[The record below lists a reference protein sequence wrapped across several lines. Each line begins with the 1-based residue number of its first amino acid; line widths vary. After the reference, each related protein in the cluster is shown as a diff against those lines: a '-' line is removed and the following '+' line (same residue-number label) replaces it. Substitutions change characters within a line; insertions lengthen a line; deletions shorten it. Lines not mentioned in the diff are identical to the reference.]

1 MTDRGTSFWDKYS
14 LHVTILL
21 GAAVLGGAIYFG
33 GNGEGRQAMQQQ
45 GQQEETMAVDIS
57 KVSTEGSPYIGNPSA
72 PVTMAIW
79 FDYQCPFCKS
89 FELETVAELEK
100 NYVATGKLKIV
111 YKDFQFQGPD
121 STNTALFG
129 RAMWEAYPEHFATW
143 FKGVAG
149 ITDESL
155 ANVKAIAARIPGV
168 DADRV
173 ERLMNEK
180 KTQYEAAIAADY
192 AEGVSFGI
200 QGTPGS
206 IIGTIFVN
214 GAQPYAAV
222 AALVEEE
229 LK

>member
-1 MTDRGTSFWDKYS
+1 MTEQGSSFWDKYS
-14 LHVTILL
+14 LHATILI
-21 GAAVLGGAIYFG
+21 AAVVLGGAIYFG
-33 GNGEGRQAMQQQ
+33 SGAPARQAQQVAPE
-45 GQQEETMAVDIS
+45 GETLEVDIS
-57 KVSTEGSPYIGNPSA
+57 KVDVSGSPYIGNPDA
-72 PVTMAIW
+72 PVVMAVW

-89 FELETVAELEK
+89 FELETIAELEK
-100 NYVATGKLKIV
+100 NYVDTGKLKIV

-129 RAMWEAYPEHFATW
+129 RAMWEAYPEQFSAW

-149 ITDESL
+149 LTEESL
-155 ANVKAIAARIPGV
+155 ANVKAVAARLPGV

-180 KTQYEAAIAADY
+180 KAEYEAAIGADY

-206 IIGTIFVN
+206 IIGTSFVN
-214 GAQPYAAV
+214 GAQPYEV
-222 AALVEEE
+222 VSALIDSE